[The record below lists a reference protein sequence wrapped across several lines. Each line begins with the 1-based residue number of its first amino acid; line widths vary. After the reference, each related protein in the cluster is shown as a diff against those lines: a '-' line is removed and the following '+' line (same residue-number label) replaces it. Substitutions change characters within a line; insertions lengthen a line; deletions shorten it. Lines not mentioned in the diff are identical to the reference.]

1 MTDSKRMMAAAL
13 ALVVITA
20 TSSCTTNDPSPVST
34 SSSPTSITT
43 TPPATTSTSLSPADQ
58 DRQRAENAVG
68 KFWAVIDELA
78 ADPFSKLERIT
89 TVSRDQT
96 AAQWRKNL
104 MSDRGKGWKQV
115 GKTKVA
121 SAEAKP
127 SGSSSQFVV
136 AACIDV
142 SKVNIV
148 DKDGKSVIAASRPP
162 QVAYR
167 FTVQED
173 NEKLY
178 VITDEATGTC

>member
-1 MTDSKRMMAAAL
+1 MTNSRRMMAAAL

-34 SSSPTSITT
+34 PSSPTSITT
-43 TPPATTSTSLSPADQ
+43 PPPPTSTSLSPAEQ
-58 DRQRAENAVG
+58 DRQGAEDAVG

-115 GKTKVA
+115 GKTTVA
-121 SAEAKP
+121 SAEAKQ
-127 SGSSSQFVV
+127 SGSNGQFVV

-148 DKDGKSVIAASRPP
+148 DKDGKSVIAASRPA